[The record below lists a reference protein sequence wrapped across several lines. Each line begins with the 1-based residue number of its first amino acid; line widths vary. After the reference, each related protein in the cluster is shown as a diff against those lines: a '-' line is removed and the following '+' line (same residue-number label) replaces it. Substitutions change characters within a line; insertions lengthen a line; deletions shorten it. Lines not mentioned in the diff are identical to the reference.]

1 MRWYLRS
8 RFRAL
13 APFLAAL
20 TALFLTANQAL
31 AATAGTPAAVGP
43 TSLGTALNGIQGLL
57 FQLAL
62 PSAGIGLAGGGVWH
76 AVAHDPQGQEG
87 AKRLMK
93 ASVVGACV
101 TILASA
107 ILSGVSSALG
117 A

>member
-1 MRWYLRS
+1 MRRYLRS
-8 RFRAL
+8 RFRTL
-13 APFLAAL
+13 APILAFTTL
-20 TALFLTANQAL
+20 LLTANRAL
-31 AATAGTPAAVGP
+31 AAAAGIPAAVGP

-62 PSAGIGLAGGGVWH
+62 PAAGVGLAGGGVWH

>member
-8 RFRAL
+8 RFRVL

-20 TALFLTANQAL
+20 TALFLTANQA
-31 AATAGTPAAVGP
+31 PAAVGP